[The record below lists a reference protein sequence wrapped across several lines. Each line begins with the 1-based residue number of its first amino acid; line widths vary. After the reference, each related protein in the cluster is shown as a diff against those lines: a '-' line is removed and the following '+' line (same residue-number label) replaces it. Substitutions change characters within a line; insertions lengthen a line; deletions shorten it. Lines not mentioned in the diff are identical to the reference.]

1 MKTVSATTWIDA
13 TPMKVWAILTD
24 LSRYQDWNP
33 LFPEAS
39 GEIAVGR
46 RIVLRSVPAGGRP
59 MTIKPT
65 ITAATAGTEL
75 CWAARLPGILSGEH
89 RLRAQRRERRHA
101 GGAERDLPRGPR
113 PVLRQGPGP
122 RRDEFPGAEPRS
134 QRTSR
139 IPVIALV
146 TSFGNELR

>member
-13 TPMKVWAILTD
+13 TPMRVWAILTD
-24 LSRYQDWNP
+24 LSRYPDWNP
-33 LFPEAS
+33 LFPEAA
-39 GEIAVGR
+39 GDIAVGR

-89 RLRAQRRERRHA
+89 RFALSAA
-101 GGAERDLPRGPR
+101 NGGTLVVQSETFRG
-113 PVLRQGPGP
+113 
-122 RRDEFPGAEPRS
+122 
-134 QRTSR
+134 
-139 IPVIALV
+139 ALV
-146 TSFGNELR
+146 PFSGKALARAETSFQALNRALKERAESPE